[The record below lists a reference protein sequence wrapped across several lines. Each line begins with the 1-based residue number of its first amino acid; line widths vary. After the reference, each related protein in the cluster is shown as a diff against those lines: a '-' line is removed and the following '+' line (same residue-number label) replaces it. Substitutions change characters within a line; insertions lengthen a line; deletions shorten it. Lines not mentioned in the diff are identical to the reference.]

1 MTTITTLPDPDT
13 PIPYW
18 PAYYT
23 ATAAATASPP
33 ESIPYWPVLDEA
45 TGRYADAEHAADLIM
60 PDGPDPEWRRELQA
74 EAG

>member
-18 PAYYT
+18 PA
-23 ATAAATASPP
+23 
-33 ESIPYWPVLDEA
+33 LDEA
-45 TGRYADAEHAADLIM
+45 TGRYADAEHAAGLIM